1 MSGPKPVSASSGRQ
15 LPILVRMGSQGF
27 STGQQVPSWQR
38 WLDKPQ
44 SALVCVSSW
53 ILASA
58 IFVGMV
64 ALFGGPTQAD
74 ASESFY
80 ATFAI
85 AHGKLSC
92 AYPPAG
98 SVPNSSFIPYYQ
110 HHPGAPPLWPLI
122 SGAYSLVTR
131 IGHAAPFP
139 SQQALG
145 TNCGKGYY
153 AMYLWSLRSLANF
166 PTVGI
171 GYLSWFVLLAGVV
184 ALLRASGRG
193 RSGWEVV
200 GVIFIAALPIV
211 WEPVLTS
218 YHPQDLTSLGLA
230 LGASA
235 CALRRKWIWAGIL
248 IGLALT
254 SQQFALLVAVPLFVV
269 APGKQRWRL
278 LVSSAVAVLVVSL
291 PFIVATSGRAV
302 GAVLLGT
309 GDSSTLGGTIVWE
322 SGLRGAGLV
331 FLARVLPLLVSLALA
346 FWAYRR
352 LGAGVLEPIPLISLV
367 ATSLSLRVVFEEGLF
382 GYKFLALAVMLV
394 LLAVVRGQITGRL
407 VAWLALVT
415 LAFEPIP
422 AGLAVNA
429 RSWADHAVSALPL
442 IFIAAVLVVIV
453 YDALN
458 RKVRWYLIAWFM
470 IAAWA
475 FLQWPL
481 LSLDSIR
488 APFPLWFWQLVLL
501 PTGVLMAV
509 SPLVKSIRVAG
520 PEASV
525 SPQSVAP

>member
-1 MSGPKPVSASSGRQ
+1 MED
-15 LPILVRMGSQGF
+15 QGF
-27 STGQQVPSWQR
+27 SKARQVPSWQR

-58 IFVGMV
+58 IFIGMV

-80 ATFAI
+80 ATWAI
-85 AHGKLSC
+85 AHGKLAC

-98 SVPNSSFIPYYQ
+98 SAPESSFLPYYQ
-110 HHPGAPPLWPLI
+110 HHPAVPPLWPLI
-122 SGAYSLVTR
+122 SSGYSVLTR
-131 IGHAAPFP
+131 IGHTTPFP
-139 SQQALG
+139 SQHALG
-145 TNCGKGYY
+145 ADCSNGYY
-153 AMYLWSLRSLANF
+153 AMYIWSLRSLAAF

-193 RSGWEVV
+193 RSGWEVF
-200 GVIFIAALPIV
+200 GVIFIAAVPIV
-211 WEPVLTS
+211 WEPVLSS

-235 CALRRKWIWAGIL
+235 CALRRKWVWAGIL
-248 IGLALT
+248 VGLAIT

-269 APGKQRWRL
+269 APGKQRWRFL
-278 LVSSAVAVLVVSL
+278 ISSAAVVLVISL
-291 PFIVATSGRAV
+291 PFIVATSGRAIHSV
-302 GAVLLGT
+302 FLGT
-309 GDSSTLGGTIVWE
+309 GDSSTFGGTIVWE
-322 SGLRGAGLV
+322 SRLHGAALV
-331 FLARVLPLLVSLALA
+331 FCARVLPLLVSLAIA
-346 FWAYRR
+346 YWAYRR
-352 LGAGVLEPIPLISLV
+352 LGAGVVEPIPLISLV

-382 GYKFLALAVMLV
+382 GYKFLALAVMLM
-394 LLAVVRGQITGRL
+394 LLAVVQGRITGRL

-422 AGLAVNA
+422 AGLANNA
-429 RSWADHAVSALPL
+429 RSWGDHAASALPL
-442 IFIAAVLVVIV
+442 IFIATVLVLIA
-453 YDALN
+453 YDALH
-458 RKVRWYLIAWFM
+458 RKVRWYLIAWFV

-481 LSLDSIR
+481 LSFDSIR

-501 PTGVLMAV
+501 PTGIVMAV
-509 SPLVKSIRVAG
+509 APLVNAIRTAG
-520 PEASV
+520 AKPPVSPDLANRDGEASI
-525 SPQSVAP
+525 PGQPPHQ